1 MAIYRNISI
10 SFWTD
15 CKVEDDFSAEDRYV
29 FLYLLT
35 NPYTNLSGCYE
46 LSFQQVCRQTG
57 YTIQNVE
64 TVMGRLENNHNVIK
78 YCRETHEVLI
88 LKWGRYNWTRSEK
101 LSKPIN
107 AAIGR
112 IKHKPFQDYVRE
124 MYSNI
129 DDIHTVSIPYP
140 YGSDTTVSVSV
151 SVTDTVP
158 NTPKKGVRGGNNL
171 EQRFNTLWVLYPRKQ
186 GRADALKAYERAVK
200 AGVKDEDIRQG
211 IENYVRHIADNKIDA
226 QYIKQGSTFFSKQAW
241 ADDYKVSVE
250 QTDREIRK
258 VVPLRD

>member
-1 MAIYRNISI
+1 
-10 SFWTD
+10 
-15 CKVEDDFSAEDRYV
+15 
-29 FLYLLT
+29 
-35 NPYTNLSGCYE
+35 
-46 LSFQQVCRQTG
+46 
-57 YTIQNVE
+57 
-64 TVMGRLENNHNVIK
+64 
-78 YCRETHEVLI
+78 
-88 LKWGRYNWTRSEK
+88 
-101 LSKPIN
+101 
-107 AAIGR
+107 
-112 IKHKPFQDYVRE
+112 

-186 GRADALKAYERAVK
+186 GRTDALKAYERAVK

-211 IENYVRHIADNKIDA
+211 IENYVRHIADNKIDT